1 MDLFQTFLYDMFAV
15 LVQSNCG
22 LVHNAIMTRYIAAL
36 TASDPTNHAK
46 HYKWQNTD
54 NDLSHSFLAACRVGA
69 DFSVD

>member
-1 MDLFQTFLYDMFAV
+1 MFAV

-69 DFSVD
+69 DLSVD